1 MKRKNEKYGDVL
13 GCRNAWY
20 CGKECQR
27 KAWKL
32 YHRRECERCKAETDE
47 ELKRIFSET
56 TMDEIRLACF
66 ILWRREG
73 EEKESEEKEVKY
85 EDVETLVSHFEEIC
99 GKGREREMRR
109 LATRDVAKAVIM
121 RKGRKKKMKKERT
134 EEEKEEEIEEI
145 EKILC
150 RMQCNDFGIWDYL
163 IMTNGAGVFPAGA
176 MVNHSCEG
184 TTVVTY

>member
-32 YHRRECERCKAETDE
+32 YHRRECERCKADTDE

-73 EEKESEEKEVKY
+73 EEKEKESEDVEEKEK
-85 EDVETLVSHFEEIC
+85 
-99 GKGREREMRR
+99 
-109 LATRDVAKAVIM
+109 
-121 RKGRKKKMKKERT
+121 
-134 EEEKEEEIEEI
+134 
-145 EKILC
+145 
-150 RMQCNDFGIWDYL
+150 
-163 IMTNGAGVFPAGA
+163 
-176 MVNHSCEG
+176 
-184 TTVVTY
+184 